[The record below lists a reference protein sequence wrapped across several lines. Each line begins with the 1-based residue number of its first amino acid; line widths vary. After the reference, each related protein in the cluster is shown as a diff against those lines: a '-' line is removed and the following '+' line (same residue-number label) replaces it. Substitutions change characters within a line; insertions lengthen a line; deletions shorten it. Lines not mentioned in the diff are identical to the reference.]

1 MMFAVAILAF
11 YGTSEG
17 TTAFTAP
24 TSGRPSSHCLRRWP
38 HPVPSTLYS
47 TTTTSLRMTATSTTT
62 AIEEPMEDDEPLER
76 DRAETSTTSTTG
88 GDDLQLGDGSTIT
101 ERMFQKIPSE
111 QQAGGAGGSSTYKAF
126 LRADENWSRLKE
138 FHGFAYDTKL
148 LQFEQQG
155 MGPSSQFVSTDGAF
169 GNPACWKTLRN
180 SIGQTQLDYDVVV
193 CGGTLGIFYGMY
205 LQLQG
210 HRVCVV
216 EGGKLRGR
224 EQEWNISMDELDEL
238 VDLGVLTPEDVEAVI
253 TTEFPACRSG
263 FKNQEVT
270 PLTGGYF
277 ENDQT
282 GYECYTV
289 STHRR
294 RNQCM
299 HWCIFQLQFARLSS

>member
-1 MMFAVAILAF
+1 MMLAVAILAF
-11 YGTSEG
+11 YGTSGG

-24 TSGRPSSHCLRRWP
+24 SSGSTSSHCARRWQ
-38 HPVPSTLYS
+38 HPVSSTLFA
-47 TTTTSLRMTATSTTT
+47 TTTTES
-62 AIEEPMEDDEPLER
+62 
-76 DRAETSTTSTTG
+76 AETSKTSTTG

-111 QQAGGAGGSSTYKAF
+111 QQAGGAGGASTYQAF

-155 MGPSSQFVSTDGAF
+155 QGPSSQFVSTDGAF
-169 GNPACWKTLRN
+169 GNPACWTTLRK
-180 SIGQTQLDYDVVV
+180 SIGQTHLDYDVVV

-205 LQLQG
+205 LKLQG
-210 HRVCVV
+210 QRVCVV
-216 EGGKLRGR
+216 EGGTLRGR
-224 EQEWNISMDELDEL
+224 EQEWNISRDELDEL
-238 VDLGVLTPEDVEAVI
+238 VDLGVLTPDDVEAVI

-289 STHRR
+289 RTTHRR
-294 RNQCM
+294 RNHCM
-299 HWCIFQLQFARLSS
+299 HWCIVQS